1 MLFTLEN
8 DQVVFTNVRYGVS
21 LTDSLETFSNAL
33 IGAGGLLARRENE
46 LNEDLQNFE
55 KDLLA
60 VEERVSVLT
69 DRYNTE
75 FG

>member
-8 DQVVFTNVRYGVS
+8 DQAVSTNVRYGVS
-21 LTDSLETFSNAL
+21 LTDSLETYSNAL

>member
-8 DQVVFTNVRYGVS
+8 DQAVSTNVRYGVS